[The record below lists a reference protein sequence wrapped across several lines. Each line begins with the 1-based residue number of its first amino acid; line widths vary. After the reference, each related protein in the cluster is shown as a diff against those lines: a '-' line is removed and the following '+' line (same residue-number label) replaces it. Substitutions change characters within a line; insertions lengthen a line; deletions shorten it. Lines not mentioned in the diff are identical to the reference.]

1 MYTLDDVMSEQIR
14 EMVKNAVVEASTTFK
29 EDQIAAYEFA
39 INKEE
44 NDNSRWVLELLL
56 ENAHLAKNNQ
66 VPLCDDTGIPHIL
79 VEVGPNTSMPEDFF
93 DNLEM
98 GVADGLRNLPGR
110 SMAVLGD
117 DIQRIEQNNGLSED
131 PGKVTPPSFLVD
143 KMDEE
148 GLKIHVIMLGGGP
161 EIRAHTSR
169 VFHQRDHEKFFK
181 EALTWMRSEIPK
193 LGCTPCIP
201 VLGIGRTHFEA
212 SSLLLKAMVYGNLK
226 NQSRIENK
234 ITNYLNQTNIGALG
248 LGGSVTALGS
258 LVKVGPQRAS
268 GVRIISMRPCCC
280 VEPRKASIFLSQ
292 DLLE

>member
-117 DIQRIEQNNGLSED
+117 DIQRIEQNNGLSE
-131 PGKVTPPSFLVD
+131 
-143 KMDEE
+143 
-148 GLKIHVIMLGGGP
+148 ILG
-161 EIRAHTSR
+161 R
-169 VFHQRDHEKFFK
+169 
-181 EALTWMRSEIPK
+181 
-193 LGCTPCIP
+193 
-201 VLGIGRTHFEA
+201 
-212 SSLLLKAMVYGNLK
+212 
-226 NQSRIENK
+226 
-234 ITNYLNQTNIGALG
+234 
-248 LGGSVTALGS
+248 
-258 LVKVGPQRAS
+258 
-268 GVRIISMRPCCC
+268 
-280 VEPRKASIFLSQ
+280 
-292 DLLE
+292 